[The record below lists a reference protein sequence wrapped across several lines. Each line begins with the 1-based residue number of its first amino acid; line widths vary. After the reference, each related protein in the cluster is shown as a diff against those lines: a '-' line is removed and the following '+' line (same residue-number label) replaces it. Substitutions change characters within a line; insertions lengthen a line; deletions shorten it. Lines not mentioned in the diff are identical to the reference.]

1 MPLSLIISPAKESG
15 EAPEEAGECPPE
27 GDGHSPVSAPSTE
40 GNRGNDDDEEEAA
53 IAADAEEAGARN
65 GHNVPRQPTTYC
77 VGRRGFTAQCARRSF
92 RCNASETGEK
102 VGDARGVTRTEA
114 HCADEREEERGAK
127 GVWRRGRCIC
137 TGKATDTLCR
147 RSRGETASERRNAPN
162 AGHKKGETVLTGG
175 NDGFQARPDSGSVRR
190 LSDPN
195 WKSSRS
201 DRLTWRGLLRTLP

>member
-15 EAPEEAGECPPE
+15 ETPEEAGECPPE

-40 GNRGNDDDEEEAA
+40 DNRGNDDDEEEAA

-65 GHNVPRQPTTYC
+65 GHNVPRQPTTHC

-92 RCNASETGEK
+92 RRNASETGEK

-137 TGKATDTLCR
+137 TGKRPTHCVGGAV
-147 RSRGETASERRNAPN
+147 ERR
-162 AGHKKGETVLTGG
+162 
-175 NDGFQARPDSGSVRR
+175 QARGAMRRTQATKRGNRTYRRERR
-190 LSDPN
+190 LPSA
-195 WKSSRS
+195 
-201 DRLTWRGLLRTLP
+201 T